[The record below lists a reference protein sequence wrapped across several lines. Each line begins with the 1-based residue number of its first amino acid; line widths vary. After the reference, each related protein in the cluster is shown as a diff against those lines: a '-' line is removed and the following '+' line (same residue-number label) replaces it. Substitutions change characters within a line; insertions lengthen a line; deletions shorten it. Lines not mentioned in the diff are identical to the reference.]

1 MLTILSTV
9 ELAET
14 MLIGC
19 LRPYSSAEVEPNPEM
34 EVTTAPMS
42 IEYQTT
48 ERWVPV
54 GEATKVTFKMT
65 DPRTGLPRHDIA
77 DMTVLYYG
85 ADGRGRQVVPAKP
98 LGAGLYEA
106 DVKIDRLITYY
117 VFVGSRSEEL
127 NYNDLPYFSLV
138 GTPSRAKAKE
148 AAPLQAEAGGN
159 S

>member
-1 MLTILSTV
+1 MV
-9 ELAET
+9 
-14 MLIGC
+14 
-19 LRPYSSAEVEPNPEM
+19 
-34 EVTTAPMS
+34 VTAAPMA

-48 ERWVPV
+48 ELWVPV
-54 GEATKVTFKMT
+54 GETTKVTFKVT
-65 DPRTGLPRHDIA
+65 NPRTGLPRHDIA
-77 DMTVLYYG
+77 DMTVLYYR
-85 ADGRGRQVVPAKP
+85 ADGRGRQVVPAKA

-106 DVKIDRLITYY
+106 EVKVDRMTTYY
-117 VFVGSRSEEL
+117 VFVGSQSEEL